1 MNTQHLPPPMHV
13 PPSSGRSLPGR
24 RQLIQSL
31 AAGAL
36 MAFGGFPVVALAQPA
51 MATAINRMGRFRAL
65 SQRLAKAY
73 CQLHLGVEA
82 KAAEQVLAVARKLA
96 RTGFDDLAQSPLA
109 ADMAAPL
116 AEVRKLY
123 DELESKLTL
132 PPTRESVGAVA
143 AQANKLLVAANAAT
157 VMLEKQAKISTGNLV
172 NVAGTQR
179 YLSQRL
185 AKSFFLSAAGL
196 GDKPLLDQMTADKAE
211 FTKNMATLA
220 GASVNT
226 AAIRNDLVM
235 GEQQWIFFSAAL
247 ERDPDVR
254 GLRAVA
260 TSSENLLEVMNHLTV
275 QYETVSK

>member
-1 MNTQHLPPPMHV
+1 M
-13 PPSSGRSLPGR
+13 PGR
-24 RQLIQSL
+24 RQAIQRL

-36 MAFGGFPVVALAQPA
+36 MAFGGLSAQALAQPA

-65 SQRLAKAY
+65 SQRIAKAY
-73 CQLHLGVEA
+73 CQMHLGVEA
-82 KAAEQVLAVARKLA
+82 KAAEQVLAAARKLA
-96 RTGFDDLAQSPLA
+96 RTGFDDLAQSPLS

-123 DELESKLTL
+123 EELESKLTL

-157 VMLEKQAKISTGNLV
+157 VALEKQAKISTGNLV
-172 NVAGTQR
+172 NVAGSQR

-185 AKSFFLSAAGL
+185 AKSYFLSAAGL
-196 GDKPLLDQMTADKAE
+196 SDKALLDQMAADKAE

-226 AAIRNDLVM
+226 AAIRNDLVL
-235 GEQQWIFFSAAL
+235 GEQQWIFFSASL
-247 ERDPDVR
+247 DRDPDAR

-260 TSSENLLEVMNHLTV
+260 ASSENLLEVMNHLTV